1 MQIRKASRSMTY
13 AKVLLTGPSGSGKS
27 MGSLL
32 LAQGMVNRMPDL
44 GENSRRIGYIGSE
57 GDRDELYADQFDYDV
72 ISLEENEKNPDG
84 YTNALEAFL
93 KAGYKV
99 IVIDSLTH
107 LWNWVADR
115 VQEDEENNSRGSS
128 FNYWGK
134 WKKPNKTFQE
144 RVLNAEAHII
154 CTARGKDQYIVT
166 QEAGKKT
173 KIEKV
178 GVGAQQ
184 DKDTEYEFMV
194 SLLIDQKT
202 HKATATKD
210 NTLIFDGAGNKQTYR
225 VLTEKDGEAIMDW
238 AINGRQ
244 AELANQKECRDLRTR
259 ITEIANEKGGQKN
272 EPFMAKW
279 NELFSGGFKTVD
291 DKAVL
296 EAALKA
302 LSEIPD
308 YDTWQARLA
317 EEAEQE
323 AKDE

>member
-13 AKVLLTGPSGSGKS
+13 AKVLLTGPSGSDKS
-27 MGSLL
+27 MGALL
-32 LAQGMVNRMPDL
+32 LAQGMARKMPDI
-44 GENSRRIGYIGSE
+44 GENSKRVGYIGSE
-57 GDRDELYADQFDYDV
+57 GDRDELYADRFDYDI
-72 ISLEENEKNPDG
+72 ISLEDGEKNPEG
-84 YTNALEAFL
+84 YTDALNSFL
-93 KAGYKV
+93 QAGYKV
-99 IVIDSLTH
+99 IIIDSLTH
-107 LWNWVADR
+107 LWNWVSDR
-115 VQEDEENNSRGSS
+115 VQEDEEAGSRGST

-166 QEAGKKT
+166 QEDKKT

-178 GVGAQQ
+178 GIGAQQ

-210 NTLIFDGAGNKQTYR
+210 NTLIFDGAGNRRTYR

-238 AINGRQ
+238 AINGRE
-244 AELANQKECRDLRTR
+244 AEILNQKECRELRTK
-259 ITEIANEKGGQKN
+259 ITEVANQKGGQKN
-272 EPFMAKW
+272 GFFMAKW
-279 NELFSGGFKTVD
+279 NELFPKGFKNVN

-296 EAALKA
+296 EGALKA
-302 LSEIPD
+302 LLEIPD
-308 YDTWQARLA
+308 FEAWQAGTGQGPEGKGA
-317 EEAEQE
+317 G
-323 AKDE
+323 DE